1 MIRTCSKKLIY
12 YIFNT
17 NCFTTSI
24 MQTINK
30 NDLIPLLKKSDLV
43 DQFEDEVIILDKYVF
58 KNFKKRIVYDVVI
71 EDDNDFNLVMDQL
84 RYFMIKELP
93 HEVYDYVAKNKPD
106 LSNFKDFFFEELTLL
121 KDTEKDKLMNES
133 AKKGYLN
140 LMKYIHE
147 IWCNWDKETCSG
159 AAYFGNLDCLRYA
172 HENGCSW
179 DLYTCDYAAGSGNL
193 DCLKYAH
200 ENGCSWTSYTCSYA
214 AENGHL
220 DCLKYAHENGCSWT
234 SNTCSNAARNGHL
247 DCLKYAHENGC
258 NWNKY
263 TCYFAALYGYLDC
276 LKYAIENGCPFNKQ
290 NCINNTK
297 KHKHIVEYLEST

>member
-30 NDLIPLLKKSDLV
+30 KDLIPLLKKSGLA
-43 DQFEDEVIILDKYVF
+43 DQFEDEVIIPDKYVF

-84 RYFMIKELP
+84 RFHMIKELP
-93 HEVYDYVAKNKPD
+93 YEVYDYVLEYKPD
-106 LSNFKDFFFEELTLL
+106 LSDFKDFFFEELTLL

-140 LMKYIHE
+140 LMKYLH
-147 IWCNWDKETCSG
+147 G
-159 AAYFGNLDCLRYA
+159 
-172 HENGCSW
+172 NGCSW
-179 DLYTCDYAAGSGNL
+179 DSITCRTAAM
-193 DCLKYAH
+193 Y
-200 ENGCSWTSYTCSYA
+200 
-214 AENGHL
+214 GHL
-220 DCLKYAHENGCSWT
+220 DCLKYAHENGCSWDKY
-234 SNTCSNAARNGHL
+234 TCYFGAGNGSSSKPNHLDCSKYAYKNGCNWSSSTCYSAASDGHL

-258 NWNKY
+258 SWDSD
-263 TCYFAALYGYLDC
+263 TCYSAASSGHLDC

-290 NCINNTK
+290 SCINNAK
-297 KHKHIVEYLEST
+297 KHKHIVEYLESTSSKQLE